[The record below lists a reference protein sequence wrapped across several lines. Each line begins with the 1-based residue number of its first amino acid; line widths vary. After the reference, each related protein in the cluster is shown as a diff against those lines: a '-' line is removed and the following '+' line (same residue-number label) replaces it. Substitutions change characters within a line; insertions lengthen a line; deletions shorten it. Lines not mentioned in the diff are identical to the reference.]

1 MAEEVSIK
9 LIPGSLRSCILTSS
23 LAKIAF
29 FCFNGFKR
37 ETHIDLLA
45 LLYVHFRAH
54 LRSSQ
59 ILNEKNLDDIRDEFI
74 PNGPL

>member
-1 MAEEVSIK
+1 MKAKPFVMHYEKGRLVGAGISIK

-37 ETHIDLLA
+37 ETHFGLIGCTLWA
-45 LLYVHFRAH
+45 F
-54 LRSSQ
+54 
-59 ILNEKNLDDIRDEFI
+59 
-74 PNGPL
+74 